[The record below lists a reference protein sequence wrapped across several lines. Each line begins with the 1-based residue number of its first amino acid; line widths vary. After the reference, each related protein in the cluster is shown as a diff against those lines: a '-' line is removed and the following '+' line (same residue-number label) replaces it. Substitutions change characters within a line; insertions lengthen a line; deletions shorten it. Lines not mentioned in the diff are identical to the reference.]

1 MPLFCIN
8 LKLLASHY
16 GLMIFTP
23 REKDH
28 EPLRW
33 QWAVE
38 SSKQTKKDH
47 HGRGRTWPEKTSY
60 RQFRENQKTAR
71 EGRNACQF
79 SSPCKESPEGR
90 QTSSSTMQTH
100 ARSLYT
106 TYCSWWHISWA
117 ISSVIAYRSVGEE
130 LAPHATREKK
140 RRTNNRS
147 QRKETSNEW
156 VKIKCVSVT
165 DSDGQN
171 WFICYNIM
179 PHDLV
184 LPV

>member
-1 MPLFCIN
+1 MSC
-8 LKLLASHY
+8 
-16 GLMIFTP
+16 
-23 REKDH
+23 R
-28 EPLRW
+28 
-33 QWAVE
+33 V
-38 SSKQTKKDH
+38 KQTNKK
-47 HGRGRTWPEKTSY
+47 RPSWT
-60 RQFRENQKTAR
+60 RQNMARKNIRSSGQREPKNSQRR
-71 EGRNACQF
+71 ENACQF
-79 SSPCKESPEGR
+79 SSPSKESPEGR